1 MLKKEQVL
9 ETLKKY
15 GFYSLNRAPYLYQT
29 KEEIGVYFVWPN
41 KHYGNL
47 ERVLC
52 FDTIEELEEEVFK
65 YWWYFSNKES
75 MELEVEFDNY
85 QVLSPHVIYKYKGTI
100 LNLELMKNFPD
111 KKNFANPK
119 EILKRKQLKRTAN
132 ILILILKEKCKTQND
147 IYFKISEMGEEL
159 KKLNNTFNKKLKQYQ
174 NEKEEEKESYELLM
188 DDQDDSEKFIHSL
201 QDELASL
208 ETEKEIREFITNV
221 FTYLLDIETS
231 ESHLQNV
238 YLLNRYPYEIEDMK
252 KKINVLESALKNK
265 KKIFKNKQDPLVLL
279 KEIDN
284 NSSCK
289 KMVNI
294 NVYVEKERKQ
304 IIEKYQNREDIDE
317 NVLGDYLANFEKLD
331 IPIPEIIKNNA
342 LEEIDKKELF
352 EKLKAMYTKLNKKEK
367 SACFVATSF
376 LKDCLNILIE
386 KDALHELNVSEV
398 ISKLILANQ
407 IDLFNEAFTILDT
420 YLNAKIRVKYFSILN
435 INTFENFIVSLI
447 ECIKIL
453 ESMNMHIDKV
463 IYGYYADKDK
473 EKGMINFHLKNIYN
487 YKNKNSYIVTVMPK
501 VPLFYSPINIVKQL
515 DIIESTE
522 LIERENDTIF
532 LLRNQINRETKK
544 EKIVVTKFEKEKVQK
559 KKEYI
564 VVTEM
569 KEKNN
574 CNYYEDRIY
583 PKGKGALL

>member
-331 IPIPEIIKNNA
+331 IPIPEIIQNNA

-398 ISKLILANQ
+398 ISKLILSNQ
-407 IDLFNEAFTILDT
+407 IDLFNESFTILDT

-453 ESMNMHIDKV
+453 ESMNIHIDKV

-532 LLRNQINRETKK
+532 LLRNQISRETKK